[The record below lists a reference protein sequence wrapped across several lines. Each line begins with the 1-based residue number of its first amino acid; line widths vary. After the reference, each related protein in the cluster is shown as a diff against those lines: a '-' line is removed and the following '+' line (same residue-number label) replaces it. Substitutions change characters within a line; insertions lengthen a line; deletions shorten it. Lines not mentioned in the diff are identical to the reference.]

1 MVDHTIEAHFT
12 VEGRAKNLTSNGQ
25 IRGMT
30 QHFKNFDVT
39 PDGHIVIR
47 NFSVEFRDK
56 LQSVLMDESIPFRA
70 ILPVMTF

>member
-1 MVDHTIEAHFT
+1 MTDHTIEAHFK
-12 VEGRAKNLTSNGQ
+12 VEGRARNLTSNGQ

-47 NFSVEFRDK
+47 NFSVEFREK
-56 LQSVLMDESIPFRA
+56 LQSVLMDESIPFKA

>member
-1 MVDHTIEAHFT
+1 MADHLIEAHFK
-12 VEGRAKNLTSNGQ
+12 VRADRLTSNQQ

-47 NFSVEFRDK
+47 NFSVEFREK
-56 LQSVLMDESIPFRA
+56 LQSVLMDESIPYKS